1 MVEHR
6 LPKPGVAGSI
16 PVSRS
21 NVFSLIRPTTGAA
34 FAEGPM
40 RNLGLPYAPH
50 KRASRVR
57 ISIFLNRGKAKPIGD
72 NWCFTN
78 CRWINAITKADAA

>member
-1 MVEHR
+1 
-6 LPKPGVAGSI
+6 
-16 PVSRS
+16 
-21 NVFSLIRPTTGAA
+21 
-34 FAEGPM
+34 M